1 MKLVNRITDSAFDN
15 FFDDVRKHFA
25 FLLECGFVEGEEFSV
40 GLRETSLTWRRGDVV
55 REALD
60 G

>member
-15 FFDDVRKHFA
+15 FFDD
-25 FLLECGFVEGEEFSV
+25 
-40 GLRETSLTWRRGDVV
+40 ETSLTWRRGDVV